1 MLLDARR
8 VRRRACRGPAA
19 TPQFPARDPRIAT
32 TVVGVS
38 RPEHVAW
45 TLPTDIST
53 R

>member
-1 MLLDARR
+1 VPRARR
-8 VRRRACRGPAA
+8 

-38 RPEHVAW
+38 QPERIAW